1 MKNALKNLVI
11 ESREAEQ
18 NARDWKF
25 ISRQK
30 MNDARA
36 VTRIIQRNEPDF
48 TLEGF
53 INAEFGEADAPAEVE
68 EETAEPC
75 TDSPAEEVNS

>member
-1 MKNALKNLVI
+1 MKNALKNLIV

-30 MNDARA
+30 MQDARA

-53 INAEFGEADAPAEVE
+53 IKEEFAEVD
-68 EETAEPC
+68 T
-75 TDSPAEEVNS
+75 PA